1 MSTGL
6 QKIDGTLYYFELGRS
21 RIPGLEKVGG
31 TWYYLNEDGS
41 LRTNQWFV
49 HDKRTYHVDADG
61 VMSTGWQTIDGVDYY
76 FESWGGMRV
85 NAWAAKGSDW
95 YYMDSNGTPKG
106 RLAAV

>member
-1 MSTGL
+1 M
-6 QKIDGTLYYFELGRS
+6 
-21 RIPGLEKVGG
+21 V
-31 TWYYLNEDGS
+31 
-41 LRTNQWFV
+41 V

-95 YYMDSNGTPKG
+95 YYMDSKEPQKG
-106 RLAAV
+106 KAGCCMTRTGII